1 MVPTSLR
8 LIALVVTVVGTGQP
22 VKSHPK
28 SGAPPSGVFLLAT
41 LADWRWFYINAPSL
55 FAPFLPRKHELAFN
69 ARRLLGNRRFSD
81 PGDFDLIQ
89 AIALIRCG
97 NRSDPYV

>member
-1 MVPTSLR
+1 M
-8 LIALVVTVVGTGQP
+8 
-22 VKSHPK
+22 
-28 SGAPPSGVFLLAT
+28 LAT
-41 LADWRWFYINAPSL
+41 LADWALRVVLCSEQVVVLWFDINAPSL

-69 ARRLLGNRRFSD
+69 ARRLLGNHRFSD

-89 AIALIRCG
+89 AIVHIRCG